1 MFASGYLNINIIKGL
16 TFKSTIGIDISD
28 MREGIYKDKN
38 TVQNLGEKSTSS
50 VQADNDY
57 RYTWEN
63 VANYSV
69 DFNQR
74 HNLIAMI
81 GSSTTAYGE
90 ESVLASGANQASS
103 LTSFHDLRANADSKD
118 ISSSLVETKM
128 VSFFGRLNY
137 KFMDRYLLQASLRA
151 DGSSVLAEGHKWG
164 YFPSVSAAWRIS
176 EEAFMKNHQQL
187 NQQSAAQQRPCP

>member
-1 MFASGYLNINIIKGL
+1 M
-16 TFKSTIGIDISD
+16 
-28 MREGIYKDKN
+28 
-38 TVQNLGEKSTSS
+38 QNLGEKSTSS

-103 LTSFHDLRANADSKD
+103 LTSFHDLRQMPIQK
-118 ISSSLVETKM
+118 IFPVLWLKLKWFHFW
-128 VSFFGRLNY
+128 SFKL
-137 KFMDRYLLQASLRA
+137 
-151 DGSSVLAEGHKWG
+151 
-164 YFPSVSAAWRIS
+164 
-176 EEAFMKNHQQL
+176 
-187 NQQSAAQQRPCP
+187 